1 MSGNLEGGNNCL
13 ADQLQPTT
21 IDRVRPKVRA
31 AIHPTIQ
38 RFLEDSELVISLI
51 DGLGSPLNVI
61 FPDHIGEAIERFEQ
75 VYRERT
81 LQGRIFYTS
90 KPNKSASLKK
100 RAALTSVGLDVSSE
114 GELKVAL
121 SSGFH
126 PSRIEAT
133 GPKNIDYLALGLQ
146 QNILFNVDNMAELQ
160 QLKEMAAG
168 RDIRE
173 KIRILVRLEDF
184 ISNRVAFTAQDV
196 AFGSRVADVE
206 DVIQYIRNHRDLF
219 DFYGFSFHFN
229 AGDTVRRPPAIEKCL
244 ELTFA
249 CMEQGLTP
257 RALNIGGGY
266 RIRYAASQ
274 EEWNAWQEELK
285 GSVLGRRGSLSWN
298 DSGLGYTTEQ
308 GVLRG
313 APNYM
318 DHFQKNDGP
327 GDLASVIDTPLPA
340 YGNQSLARILS
351 ESLLELY
358 VEPGRALLDQ
368 CGISLARVNFT
379 KTSSR
384 GETLVML
391 DMNRTNL
398 NSTQLKL
405 LTDPIIVHRKKER
418 VPAEAGVYY
427 VGNLCLTHDMI
438 QYQKTFPESLPQA
451 GDVVAFINTAAYQMD
466 FAESQVLRQRIAD
479 KVAISSLGDRFMWV
493 RDELYNPFVSQV
505 ARTTRITV
513 P

>member
-1 MSGNLEGGNNCL
+1 MTGNLDRVDSCL
-13 ADQLQPTT
+13 ADQLEPPM
-21 IDRVRPKVRA
+21 IDRARPKVRA
-31 AIHPTIQ
+31 AIHATIR
-38 RFLEDSELVISLI
+38 RFLDDSELVLSLV

-61 FPDHIGEAIERFEQ
+61 FPDHIAESISRFEQ

-114 GELKVAL
+114 GELKAAL
-121 SSGFH
+121 SCGFH

-133 GPKNIDYLALGLQ
+133 GPKSIDYLALGLQ
-146 QNILFNVDNMAELQ
+146 QNILFNVDNMVELQ
-160 QLKEMAAG
+160 QLREMAVGQG
-168 RDIRE
+168 RRE
-173 KIRILVRLEDF
+173 KIRILVRLEGF
-184 ISNRVAFTAQDV
+184 TSGRVAFTAQDV
-196 AFGSRVADVE
+196 AFGNRVADVE
-206 DVIQYIRNHRDLF
+206 DVIEYISTHRDLF

-229 AGDTVRRPPAIEKCL
+229 AGDTVRRPPAIETCL

-249 CMEQGLTP
+249 CIERGLTP
-257 RALNIGGGY
+257 RGLNIGGGY

-274 EEWNAWQEELK
+274 DEWNAWQEELK
-285 GSVLGRRGSLSWN
+285 GSVLGRRESLSWN
-298 DSGLGYTTEQ
+298 GSGLGYTTEQ
-308 GVLRG
+308 GLLRG

-318 DHFQKNDGP
+318 DHFQRNDGP
-327 GDLASVIDTPLPA
+327 ADLASVIDTPLA
-340 YGNQSLARILS
+340 VYGNQSLARILS

-368 CGISLARVNFT
+368 CGITLARVNFT
-379 KTSSR
+379 KTSSG
-384 GETLVML
+384 GETVVML

-398 NSTQLKL
+398 NSSQLKL
-405 LTDPIIVHRKKER
+405 LTDPIVVHRGVGR

-438 QYQKTFPESLPQA
+438 QYQKSFPERLPES
-451 GDVVAFINTAAYQMD
+451 GDVIAFINTAAYQMD
-466 FAESQVLRQRIAD
+466 FAESEVLRQRIAD
-479 KVAISSLGDRFMWV
+479 KVAIRNLGDRFMWV
-493 RDELYNPFVSQV
+493 RDDLYNPYSVEG
-505 ARTTRITV
+505 ARSKGVTE